1 MIYGI
6 FFRHYKLIPANISYL
21 FRPSIN
27 NIEKYFSLSAIPFKV
42 FIYRNLT
49 SAGYLQRNFRRHP
62 ILLSVNQVLKKL
74 FTNLTF
80 WVLTAITLGALLG
93 HYYPQK
99 AVEME
104 FLGKGFI
111 QVVKLFI
118 NPIIFL
124 TITLGI
130 IGMGDLKKV
139 GKVGAKALLYFEVVT
154 TLALL
159 VGVIVA
165 NILRPGDGVITSNL
179 QKGDI
184 SMYAGKAHDFSWL
197 QFFLDNVTL
206 QVLLASLVLGT
217 LLSKYSGKDKIVT
230 WLSFASKYV
239 FRALHLVMMLAP
251 IGAFGG
257 MAYTIGKFGIAT
269 LLPLGKLMITVYATM
284 AIFVFGVLGLI
295 LRSYKISILSYL
307 KYIREELLI
316 VLGTSSSEAALPS
329 VMEKLE
335 RMGCSK
341 PVVGLVIP
349 AGYSFNLDGTTI
361 YLSMATIF
369 LAQVFNVHLTMG
381 QILSVIGILMVTS
394 KGAAGV
400 TGSGFVVL
408 ASTLSAI
415 KVIPV
420 EGLALLLGVDRFMS
434 EARAITNIIGNGVA
448 TIWLANN
455 EKEFDRDKMDKAFAQ
470 VALTENIVT
479 DNLTNKTQ
487 I

>member
-1 MIYGI
+1 
-6 FFRHYKLIPANISYL
+6 
-21 FRPSIN
+21 
-27 NIEKYFSLSAIPFKV
+27 
-42 FIYRNLT
+42 
-49 SAGYLQRNFRRHP
+49 
-62 ILLSVNQVLKKL
+62 LKKL

-80 WVLTAITLGALLG
+80 WVLTAITCGALLG
-93 HYYPQK
+93 HFYPSMG
-99 AVEME
+99 VEMKI
-104 FLGKGFI
+104 LGESFI

-159 VGVIVA
+159 VGIIVA
-165 NILRPGDGVITSNL
+165 NILRPGDGVVTSHL

-184 SMYAGKAHDFSWL
+184 SVYAGKAQDFSWL

-206 QVLLASLVLGT
+206 QVLVVSLILGT
-217 LLSKYSGKDKIVT
+217 VLSRYSGREKIIH
-230 WLSFASKYV
+230 WLSFLSKYV

-269 LLPLGKLMITVYATM
+269 LLPLGKLMVTVYATM
-284 AIFVFGVLGLI
+284 AIFIFVVLGLI
-295 LRSYKISILSYL
+295 LRTYKISIWAFL

-369 LAQVFNVHLTMG
+369 LAQVFNIHLSIG
-381 QILSVIGILMVTS
+381 QILSIIGILMVTS

-408 ASTLSAI
+408 ASTLTAI
-415 KVIPV
+415 KVIPL

-455 EKEFDRDKMDKAFAQ
+455 EKEFDREKMTRAFSE
-470 VALTENIVT
+470 VALTENFIT
-479 DNLTNKTQ
+479 DNLTDESQ
-487 I
+487 RRM

>member
-1 MIYGI
+1 M
-6 FFRHYKLIPANISYL
+6 
-21 FRPSIN
+21 
-27 NIEKYFSLSAIPFKV
+27 
-42 FIYRNLT
+42 
-49 SAGYLQRNFRRHP
+49 
-62 ILLSVNQVLKKL
+62 KKL

-80 WVLTAITLGALLG
+80 WVLTSITCGALLG
-93 HYYPQK
+93 HYYPEK
-99 AVEME
+99 AVEMD

-111 QVVKLFI
+111 QVVKIFI

-139 GKVGAKALLYFEVVT
+139 GKVGAKALIYFEVVT
-154 TLALL
+154 TLALV

-165 NILRPGDGVITSNL
+165 NIIRPGDGVVTGNL
-179 QKGDI
+179 KKGDI
-184 SMYAGKAHDFSWL
+184 SAYASKGQDFSWL

-206 QVLLASLVLGT
+206 QVLLASLVIGT
-217 LLSKYSGKDKIVT
+217 VLSKYSGKDKIIH
-230 WLSFASKYV
+230 WLNFASKYV
-239 FRALHLVMMLAP
+239 FKALHLVMIFAP
-251 IGAFGG
+251 VGAFGG
-257 MAYTIGKFGIAT
+257 MAYTIGKYGIDT
-269 LLPLGKLMITVYATM
+269 LLPLAKLMGTVYATM
-284 AIFVFGVLGLI
+284 AIFIFGVLGLV
-295 LRSYKISILSYL
+295 LRTYKVNLWSYL

-316 VLGTSSSEAALPS
+316 VLGTSSSEAGLPS
-329 VMEKLE
+329 LMVKLE

-341 PVVGLVIP
+341 PVVGLVVP

-369 LAQVFNVHLTMG
+369 LAQVFNVHLNLG
-381 QILSVIGILMVTS
+381 QILSLIGILMVTS

-408 ASTLSAI
+408 ASTLTAI

-434 EARAITNIIGNGVA
+434 EARAITNFIGNGVA

-455 EKEFDRDKMDKAFAQ
+455 EKEFDRDKMHYAFAN
-470 VALTENIVT
+470 VKETENVIT
-479 DNLTNKTQ
+479 DNLTDATQ
-487 I
+487 PQSTQP